1 MMIDFSAPYIFGAL
15 VVSLWLSIGVIV
27 SLIRK
32 KITIGMPFK
41 PVVFERS
48 ARPKE
53 YWIIMTVYVGGAL
66 SPLFFAFVMWLR
78 ES

>member
-1 MMIDFSAPYIFGAL
+1 MIFDLSAPYIFGPL
-15 VVSLWLSIGVIV
+15 VVSLWLSIGVVV

-32 KITIGMPFK
+32 KITIGVPFK
-41 PVVFERS
+41 LAVFERS
-48 ARPKE
+48 TRPKE
-53 YWIIMTVYVGGAL
+53 YWIIMAVYIGGAL